1 MMKNNERSY
10 RKYSRFFLFV
20 LLLASSQYAAAQQKD
35 PAKPVKDSVSPAH
48 LYHAEVHVGI
58 GSQKAVFGGY
68 RLAIDPLFFGI
79 DFGYQAYLSDKNYTF
94 SATIGWAPPATRT
107 EPGFVYSV
115 IFSNHWKEFFSNSSA
130 ASFSILTANIG
141 WLSQHQPGLS
151 YALNLG
157 AGIKMTSSALNP
169 GDDKVLR
176 EPRPFINLEGSVGF
190 AFF

>member
-1 MMKNNERSY
+1 MKKNNWSF
-10 RKYSRFFLFV
+10 KKHHRFCLLMMLFFCSQN
-20 LLLASSQYAAAQQKD
+20 ASAQQKD

-58 GSQKAVFGGY
+58 GTQKAVFGGY

-79 DFGYQAYLSDKNYTF
+79 DFGYQAYLTDKNYTF
-94 SATIGWAPPATRT
+94 SATIGWAPLATRT

-115 IFSNHWKEFFSNSSA
+115 IFSNHWKEFFSNSSV

-141 WLSQHQPGLS
+141 WLSQHHPGLS

-157 AGIKMTSSALNP
+157 AGIKMTSSSLNQD
-169 GDDKVLR
+169 DDKVLR
-176 EPRPFINLEGSVGF
+176 EPRPFVNLEGSVGF